1 MAQKR
6 IAVIVRERQSEALR
20 MSVGL
25 TVLDDQVEIFITVPL
40 KDNQKTLTELEGVME
55 LGLKIYSITE
65 NQRFQ
70 RLSLQE
76 MADKILEYDHIIPY

>member
-25 TVLDDQVEIFITVPL
+25 TVLDDQVEIFITEPL
-40 KDNQKTLTELEGVME
+40 KDDPKTLTELEGAME

>member
-20 MSVGL
+20 MGVGL
-25 TVLDDQVEIFITVPL
+25 TVLDDQVEIFITEPL
-40 KDNQKTLTELEGVME
+40 KDDPKTLTELEGAME

>member
-25 TVLDDQVEIFITVPL
+25 TVLDDQVEIFITEPL
-40 KDNQKTLTELEGVME
+40 KDDPKILTELEGAME